1 MKADGCHLTSSTR
14 KTMKNRFHI
23 ARAGACLLLAA
34 SAASSVYAQTQT
46 QPAADAQAAVPA
58 TRYQSTLGARPETAA
73 PATPDQNWVA
83 GNQLVAATNSMALTM
98 KPMASHAG
106 HGVAPAQAA
115 DPHAGHAG
123 MQAMQG
129 MNMGKQDSPD
139 MCTPGAKDG
148 AAAGG
153 KMSCCQPACC
163 CKDKMGKADQPKE
176 AP

>member
-1 MKADGCHLTSSTR
+1 
-14 KTMKNRFHI
+14 MKNRFHI
-23 ARAGACLLLAA
+23 ARAGACLLLCA
-34 SAASSVYAQTQT
+34 SAASTVHAQAQT
-46 QPAADAQAAVPA
+46 QPATDAQAAVPA
-58 TRYQSTLGARPETAA
+58 TRYQSAFGARPETAA

-106 HGVAPAQAA
+106 HGGAPAQAA
-115 DPHAGHAG
+115 DPHAGHAMPPALSADPHAGHAG
-123 MQAMQG
+123 MQGMPG

-153 KMSCCQPACC
+153 KMSCCQPSCC
-163 CKDKMGKADQPKE
+163 CKDKMGKAAQPKE